1 MENFLTLEQFA
12 AAVALSKKLHWL
24 VIADDGVVEI
34 YLDHHALA
42 MFRMCPARFKLEM
55 IDGYKVKT
63 PEGVGTGFWALEF
76 GILIHRVLE
85 WYYQNFRD
93 VNFNM
98 QQVVNYAENLWEEMN
113 MEYFVDD
120 KGYKN
125 LGGLVGLKALVMMY
139 WTRFAPENERLRI
152 VGTEL
157 YFGKA
162 KEVPLFE
169 EPMFGLPFRLYYSG
183 KIDLLVDDGSYI
195 APLDH
200 KSTGDYRGKDPQQRF
215 IIQEGMTG
223 YVYANKYMVRNVLGL
238 EPGSRKLNMI
248 YMNHIQLKSAAIQD
262 RFKRVPLFKTDGQ
275 LEQWR
280 KRQIATA
287 RDLFNATLGTV
298 ITPQLPFWYNANV
311 CTNWFHSECLYYKV
325 HRNDEPLT
333 QLTVLQ
339 NEYAQKPIWNPETRD
354 ERESVLNSLEHL

>member
-1 MENFLTLEQFA
+1 MENFLSFEQFA
-12 AAVALSKKLHWL
+12 AAVTLSKRVHWL
-24 VIADDGVVEI
+24 RIAEDGVVEI

-85 WYYQNFRD
+85 WYYVNFRKAT
-93 VNFNM
+93 FTM
-98 QQVVNYAENLWEEMN
+98 QAVVTYAEILWHEMN

-125 LGGLVGLKALVMMY
+125 LGGLVGLKTLIMMY
-139 WTRFAPENERLRI
+139 FTRFGPENERMRV

-157 YFGKA
+157 YFGKG
-162 KEVPLFE
+162 KEVPLQE
-169 EPMFGLPFRLYYSG
+169 QPSFGLPFRLYYAG
-183 KIDLLVDDGSYI
+183 KIDLLIDDGSYI

-200 KSTGDYRGKDPQQRF
+200 KSTSDFRGKDPQQRF

-223 YVYANKYMVRNVLGL
+223 YIYANKFMVRHVMGL
-238 EPGSRKLNMI
+238 DPSSRLLNMI
-248 YMNHIQLKSAAIQD
+248 YMNHIQLKSAAIQE
-262 RFKRVPLFKTDGQ
+262 RFKRVPLYKTDAE
-275 LEQWR
+275 LEAWR
-280 KRQIATA
+280 RRQIATA
-287 RDLFNATLGTV
+287 RDLFNSAIGLIT
-298 ITPQLPFWYNANV
+298 TPQLPFWYNANV

-325 HRNDEPLT
+325 HRVDPLT
-333 QLTVLQ
+333 QISILK
-339 NEYAQKPIWNPETRD
+339 NEYEVKPVWNPETRD